1 MPDDDLTIEDSIDG
15 EESTQSPFAAGLPI
29 QDALGQLRLRLL
41 DLTGRN
47 RLINFKNGP
56 GKTIQFVDSD
66 FNAAFERLAGD
77 NPRGLIFD
85 FVPEPNRAD
94 WETKN
99 GRLARPDAKIY
110 AGRLGRSISYE
121 LSATS
126 PGSGTRTRQVSTTLR
141 TLYYADELGKHGRK
155 LAREAKLAVEETG
168 SNMLHLVF
176 GFLEFPD
183 TPGSD
188 KLYQA
193 PLLCVPVNLSI
204 SDEGKYSTFTVNSSG
219 EELAENLSL
228 VEKIKRDFGLN
239 LPTYLDEEGESAH
252 SYLRR
257 VGEVVKELP
266 GWKVQHR
273 VTLSLLSFANMLMVK
288 DIDPNTWADGQGTS
302 ALLNHP
308 LIRQVFEGSGTSASE
323 PTYAGE
329 YDIDTHPRGDLPLI
343 YDADSSQHSALIDVL
358 EGKNRVIEGPPGTGK
373 SQTITNI
380 IAAAL
385 QAGKTVL
392 FVAEK
397 LAALEVVKS
406 RLEQAGLEQFVL
418 ELHSNKTNKKRV
430 LEDLERR
437 LAMKAPRLDAL
448 PEQLQQLGEKRD
460 ELRAHMHVMASKDG
474 NSLGLTLHQVMWRA
488 ELNRLRCGASAAL
501 VANLQFPAALGTTP
515 AQFLALSDSLKYAAE
530 QFDAV
535 ENFDESHPFW
545 GFFPSGLGPEDT
557 IPIQQVFAKFEMSF
571 SAFRDGL
578 NQALSLLGTN
588 DVTFTSETALKL
600 IAVLSELA
608 PANPDEVNFSLLPSI
623 FSAKDPLGRESL
635 KTLRELE
642 AGQEY
647 LAALEKLRDKL
658 LIGAFPLTIEELQH
672 SESIVKEL
680 ETLGLAKCDFSQL
693 TNLYAQLKSA
703 TDVAPA
709 AMEELGRVAELFRVP
724 FEGTPEEVQQVLA
737 IRAALES
744 APLNLLHLRHPE
756 LNESSAITSLTRSFA
771 EAKEILALG
780 RALDDN
786 LYMDSVPAEAEVSDA
801 VNTLRE
807 GDRWY
812 RILQAPWRKAV
823 NTHKKLTRSKG
834 KKFSSQERLVEL
846 ESVRQYCRRRL
857 AWEADPNVKRF
868 SARSFDG
875 YSTPFDDLI
884 SVAGWIKEISTALAD
899 NRVPDSIFNPMT
911 IERVDVIAL
920 LEKSRRVRTALAA
933 LDTLMLVARVVLKAA
948 PEIAAR
954 IDELPWRQRIFECS
968 STVETLQIAVAFL
981 GTRAKPEVTAMQAG
995 AAMAKAIDIP
1005 NLAASLASHQGGM
1018 ELFGDS
1024 YRGRDTLLAT
1034 AFAAHTYGT
1043 LLLNASL
1050 PPSIEKILLS
1060 AESVA
1065 NYVAIEESI
1074 IAINTGWQD
1083 LVEFERA
1090 LKLYGEMNVRL
1101 WAGTGTENLSELVD
1115 GLVNRTSMAITKMPA
1130 LLSWAQYV
1138 EARQVC
1144 WKAGLSDFLSHVES
1158 GTLLSC
1164 QLLPA
1169 FGYRF
1174 YAAIAEQT
1182 FRTNNKLRLF
1192 SGTRHAAVRKDYA
1205 VLDRDVI
1212 RLRGAQVAR
1221 DCIRSSAPPQ
1231 GYGGVRVDDK
1241 SELRLLEHLI
1251 PQQRPRV
1258 PLRKM
1263 LVRAG
1268 RAIQALKPCFMMGP
1282 QAVAQFLQPGQ
1293 LHFDI
1298 VIMDEASQ
1306 LKPEQALG
1314 AIARGTQL
1322 VVVGDPKQ
1330 LPPTSFFSRMATPED
1345 DGDSGK
1351 GAAAVDAESIL
1362 DVCISH
1368 FHPVRTLRWHY
1379 RSQHESLIAFSN
1391 QFFYRGNLVV
1401 FPSPFGKSKE
1411 LGLRYHYVREGIYEN
1426 QMNLVEARRVVD
1438 AAASHILE
1446 RPQIS
1451 LGIVT
1456 LNVKQR
1462 DLIAE
1467 MLEQRLK
1474 SVDGA
1479 DAFRDAWKARGMDLF
1494 VKNLE
1499 NVQGDER
1506 DCIMISTTF
1515 GKPATAGVVRQNFGP
1530 ISRSGGWRRLNVL
1543 FTRAKKSVVVFSSM
1557 RPEDIVVDNSTP
1569 EGTKALRNYLQF
1581 ARDNVLPQNEE
1592 TDLPPDSDFEIAV
1605 LDVLRAKG
1613 YEVVPQLG
1621 VAGFRIDIAVRHPD
1635 FKSGFLAAI
1644 ECDGASYHSGISVRD
1659 RDRIRQEILEGLGW
1673 RGRIWRIWST
1683 DWFRNPQQ
1691 ETDRLL
1697 SFLSELRL
1705 LPLPSDDDESEV
1717 DDFAVDVEADGEE
1730 ATPSGQRPE
1739 DELVLKTEEDEVE
1752 VECGDLIS
1760 YCNTEEPAHIYAVK
1774 ITSTQTNFELGL
1786 VAEGTPLAQVLLG
1799 ASEGDEVVL
1808 RVPGKKSATLR
1819 ILSVRRK
1826 LSDDSTHS
1834 QPTTLALG

>member
-1 MPDDDLTIEDSIDG
+1 MPDDDLTIEDAVDG
-15 EESTQSPFAAGLPI
+15 QAHEENPFSAGLPI
-29 QDALGQLRLRLL
+29 EEALGQLRLRLL

-66 FNAAFERLAGD
+66 FDAAFERVAGD
-77 NPRGLIFD
+77 NPRGLILD
-85 FVPEPNRAD
+85 FVPEPGKAE

-99 GRLARPDAKIY
+99 GRLARPDAKLY
-110 AGRLGRSISYE
+110 AVRLGRSISYE
-121 LSATS
+121 LSGTS
-126 PGSGTRTRQVSTTLR
+126 SASGRRGRQPSTTLR

-183 TPGSD
+183 NPGSD
-188 KLYQA
+188 KTYQA
-193 PLLCVPVNLSI
+193 PLLCIPVNVSI
-204 SDEGKYSTFTVNSSG
+204 SDEGKYSTFTVSSSG

-228 VEKIKRDFGLN
+228 FEKIKRDFGLN
-239 LPTYLDEEGESAH
+239 LPTYLDEEGESAN
-252 SYLRR
+252 SYLAR
-257 VGEVVKELP
+257 VAEVVKEFP

-273 VTLSLLSFANMLMVK
+273 ITLSLLSFANMLMVK
-288 DIDPNTWADGQGTS
+288 DIDPATWDDGNGHS
-302 ALLNHP
+302 ALLEHP
-308 LIRQVFEGSGTSASE
+308 LIKQVFEGSSASSSE

-329 YDIDTHPRGDLPLI
+329 YDIDSHPRGDLPLI
-343 YDADSSQHSALIDVL
+343 YAADSSQHSALIDVL

-385 QAGKTVL
+385 HSGKSVL

-437 LAMKAPRLDAL
+437 LTMKAPRLDAL
-448 PEQLQQLGEKRD
+448 AEQLQQLNEKRD
-460 ELRAHMHVMASKDG
+460 ELRAHMQVMADKDG
-474 NSLGLTLHQVMWRA
+474 NKLGLTLHQIMWCA
-488 ELNRLRCGASAAL
+488 ELNRLRCGTSAEVIAKI
-501 VANLQFPAALGTTP
+501 QFPAALGTSP
-515 AQFLALSDSLKYAAE
+515 AQFLALCDSLKYAAQQYDVVE
-530 QFDAV
+530 RFD
-535 ENFDESHPFW
+535 DSHPFW
-545 GFFPSGLGPEDT
+545 GFFPSGLGPEET
-557 IPIQQVFAKFEMSF
+557 IPIQQVFAQFKLNFE
-571 SAFRDGL
+571 AFRDGL
-578 NQALSLLGTN
+578 NQAISLLGTTE
-588 DVTFTSETALKL
+588 VTFSSETAVRL
-600 IAVLSELA
+600 IAVLSEVA
-608 PANPDEVNFSLLPSI
+608 PADPDEVNFSLLPSL
-623 FSAKDPLGRESL
+623 FSSNDPAGRESL
-635 KTLRELE
+635 KILKEVE
-642 AGQEY
+642 AGQ
-647 LAALEKLRDKL
+647 ALLD
-658 LIGAFPLTIEELQH
+658 
-672 SESIVKEL
+672 VL
-680 ETLGLAKCDFSQL
+680 ETLRDTLLMGEFPLEAEEVRQAGCTVQEMAALGLAECNF
-693 TNLYAQLKSA
+693 AQVKDLHSRLKSA
-703 TDVAPA
+703 VDAAPA
-709 AMEELGRVAELFRVP
+709 AMDELERVAELLGVP

-744 APLNLLHLRHPE
+744 APTQLFHLRHPQ
-756 LNESSAITSLTRSFA
+756 LNEPSAIPSLKRISN
-771 EAKEILALG
+771 ESKEIQTLG
-780 RALDDN
+780 RALDEN
-786 LYMDSVPAEAEVSDA
+786 LYMDSVPSEAEVSDA
-801 VNTLRE
+801 VNVLRD

-812 RILQAPWRKAV
+812 RILQTPWRKAV
-823 NTHKKLTRSKG
+823 SVHRKLTKHKG
-834 KKFSSQERLVEL
+834 KKFSSRQRLDEL

-857 AWEADPNVKRF
+857 AWEADVGLKRF
-868 SARSFDG
+868 SATSYDG
-875 YSTPFDDLI
+875 YLTPFDDLL
-884 SVAGWIKEISTALAD
+884 SVAAWIKATSTALAD
-899 NRVPDSIFNPMT
+899 NRIPDSVFNPMT
-911 IERVDVIAL
+911 IERADVVAL
-920 LEKSRRVRTALAA
+920 LESTKRLKTALGV
-933 LDTLMLVARVVLKAA
+933 LETLMLVETVVLKAA
-948 PEIAAR
+948 PDVNAR
-954 IDELPWRQRIFECS
+954 ISSCPWRQRIFECS
-968 STVETLQIAVAFL
+968 ATLETLYAASEIL
-981 GTRAKPEVTAMQAG
+981 GKRAKPEVTLKETCE
-995 AAMAKAIDIP
+995 AMAKSVDIP
-1005 NLAASLASHQGGM
+1005 NVASSLANHQGAIS
-1018 ELFGDS
+1018 LFGDS
-1024 YRGRDTLLAT
+1024 YRGRDTSLAS

-1043 LLLNASL
+1043 LLRNASL
-1050 PPSIEKILLS
+1050 PSSVEKILLS
-1060 AESVA
+1060 ANSVA
-1065 NYVAIEESI
+1065 NYAAIEASI
-1074 IAINTGWQD
+1074 IAINKGWQD
-1083 LVEFERA
+1083 IVEFENA
-1090 LKLYGEMNVRL
+1090 LKSHGEMNVRL
-1101 WAGTGTENLSELVD
+1101 WAGAEKDNLSELVE
-1115 GLVNRTSMAITKMPA
+1115 GLVDRTSQA
-1130 LLSWAQYV
+1130 LKNMSVLLPWAQYLA
-1138 EARQVC
+1138 AREVC
-1144 WKAGLSDFLSHVES
+1144 LKAGLHDFLILVES
-1158 GTLLSC
+1158 EKLPSH

-1169 FGYRF
+1169 FAYRF
-1174 YAAIAEQT
+1174 YGAIAEQT
-1182 FRTNNKLRLF
+1182 FRANNKLRLF
-1192 SGTRHAAVRKDYA
+1192 SGTRHTAVRKDYA

-1221 DCIRSSAPPQ
+1221 DCIRSNTPPQ

-1263 LVRAG
+1263 LIRAG

-1293 LHFDI
+1293 LQFDI

-1330 LPPTSFFSRMATPED
+1330 LPPTSFFSRMATTED

-1411 LGLRYHYVREGIYEN
+1411 LGLRYHYVIDGIYEN

-1438 AAASHILE
+1438 AAAIHILK
-1446 RPQIS
+1446 RPETS

-1474 SVDGA
+1474 SVEGA
-1479 DAFRDAWKARGMDLF
+1479 DAFRDEWKSRGMDLF

-1506 DCIMISTTF
+1506 DCIVISTTF
-1515 GKPATAGVVRQNFGP
+1515 GKPSTAGVVRQNFGP

-1557 RPEDIVVDNSTP
+1557 RPEDIIVDKSTP

-1581 ARDNVLPQNEE
+1581 ARDDVLPQNEE

-1613 YEVVPQLG
+1613 YEAVPQLG

-1673 RGRIWRIWST
+1673 KGRIWRIWST

-1691 ETDRLL
+1691 ETERLL

-1705 LPLPSDDDESEV
+1705 LPLPSSGEDDEQDEFSTELEPPSLETTLQPQPV
-1717 DDFAVDVEADGEE
+1717 GE
-1730 ATPSGQRPE
+1730 
-1739 DELVLKTEEDEVE
+1739 ELVLATEEDEVE
-1752 VECGDLIS
+1752 VECGDLVS
-1760 YCNTEEPAHIYAVK
+1760 YCNTEEPLHVFSVK
-1774 ITSTQTNFELGL
+1774 ITSTQSSVELGL
-1786 VAEGTPLAQVLLG
+1786 IAERTPLAQVLLG
-1799 ASEGDEVVL
+1799 ASQGDEVVL

-1819 ILSVRRK
+1819 ILSVTRK
-1826 LSDDSTHS
+1826 PRDDSTI
-1834 QPTTLALG
+1834 LGSAFSTFQ